1 MNIVTVH
8 NLKKYFGKGENQVK
22 ALDGIDLEIEKG
34 KFTAI
39 IGASGSG
46 KTTLLNMIGGMDVP
60 DEGEVIVDGVNLR
73 GLKEKELAV
82 FRRSKVGFVYQNFNL
97 VPTLTVKE
105 NILFPLSLAG
115 STPDPAFFDEIV
127 ELLHLKERL
136 NAYPGELSGGGQQ
149 RVAIARA
156 LIAKPAI
163 LLADEPTG
171 NIDPELS
178 LEMMELLERVSETG
192 ITVVVVTHEHELVR
206 QFHQRVVTLKKGRII
221 SDVPADKEA
230 IRARAERK
238 ERLFETELEPADT
251 AEKEAAT
258 V

>member
-1 MNIVTVH
+1 MDIVTIH
-8 NLKKYFGKGENQVK
+8 NLKKCFGKGENQVR
-22 ALDGIDLEIEKG
+22 ALDGIDLTIEKG

-46 KTTLLNMIGGMDVP
+46 KTTLLNMMGGMDIP

-73 GLKEKELAV
+73 GLKEKKLAV

-115 STPDPAFFDEIV
+115 STPDPVFLEEIV
-127 ELLHLKERL
+127 AQLHLKERL
-136 NAYPGELSGGGQQ
+136 NAYPGQLSGGGQQ

-156 LIAKPAI
+156 LIAKPSI

-171 NIDPELS
+171 NLDSKTGQNVLGLLKLSVETYHQTLVMITHNLELAQ
-178 LEMMELLERVSETG
+178 MAD
-192 ITVVVVTHEHELVR
+192 
-206 QFHQRVVTLKKGRII
+206 RVVRIEDGRICG
-221 SDVPADKEA
+221 
-230 IRARAERK
+230 
-238 ERLFETELEPADT
+238 
-251 AEKEAAT
+251 
-258 V
+258 